1 MTKIPTRERDG
12 VTILDLSGKI
22 TIGKGD
28 IALRES
34 VQSAL
39 ENGSKNILI
48 NFSKVKRID
57 SSGLGE
63 LVASHENVKGLG
75 GALKVTNLPS
85 SIEDL
90 LAITALMTVIEVFQ
104 EEDEAVATFS

>member
-1 MTKIPTRERDG
+1 MMEIPTRERDG

-39 ENGSKNILI
+39 ENGSRNILI
-48 NFSKVKRID
+48 NFDKVKRVD

-63 LVASHENVKGLG
+63 LVASHENVKGHG
-75 GALKVTNLPS
+75 GSLKVSNLPS

-90 LAITALMTVIEVFQ
+90 LAITALMTVIEVF
-104 EEDEAVATFS
+104 ETEDEAVAAFQ